1 MILPKPSPNR
11 SWPLDL
17 CPPTTADR
25 FTCCLHLQAR
35 KGCSLGKCLTGPSS
49 SVDLREAPS
58 DCARRTRC
66 QGRCG
71 SRPSLAGVQRA
82 DKPRARQRPRER
94 SCGRANSLLVPMHG
108 SFGLGRSH
116 GVRWPGLC
124 PPRGRCG
131 SLGFFPRPAGQRA
144 GRLRMLQRSRRCQAR
159 WQHAIGYWSWLA
171 APALRCRANV
181 GPKCEVAAQA
191 TAGRFPAADRSV
203 VTLVYSASM
212 SRPGVEM
219 QPARAKGIARLR
231 MLSITGGIFPPCSGD
246 FGKAW

>member
-1 MILPKPSPNR
+1 MRAPTWRSTGCDLAKAVTKSFVAPGSLPPKRQPIVSRAVCTCKPAKVAVLVNASR
-11 SWPLDL
+11 DL
-17 CPPTTADR
+17 LLASISARHHQTAR
-25 FTCCLHLQAR
+25 V
-35 KGCSLGKCLTGPSS
+35 G
-49 SVDLREAPS
+49 
-58 DCARRTRC
+58 TRC

-219 QPARAKGIARLR
+219 QPARARESPG
-231 MLSITGGIFPPCSGD
+231 
-246 FGKAW
+246 